1 MITTIQTFLN
11 KRLRPAR
18 GYQANSDEA
27 LRSATAVLL
36 MEVARADMEIGD
48 EERDAIHRLIEAHY
62 DVKSGQAQELVASAE
77 QLADDATSL
86 YPFTR
91 LINSECSLGD
101 RISIVRMLWQVTYAD
116 GHVDAHEEHL
126 VRKVADLLYVPHREF
141 IRTRLQ
147 QGET

>member
-1 MITTIQTFLN
+1 MITSIQAFLN
-11 KRLRPAR
+11 RRLRPAEAC
-18 GYQANSDEA
+18 QSSSDEA

-36 MEVARADMEIGD
+36 MEVARADTEIGD
-48 EERDAIHRLIEAHY
+48 EERQAIQRLIETHY
-62 DVKSGQAQELVASAE
+62 KIPPVEAQELAASAE

-91 LINSECSLGD
+91 LIISECSLGD
-101 RISIVRMLWQVTYAD
+101 RINIVKMLWDVSYAD
-116 GHVDAHEEHL
+116 GRVDAHEEHL

-147 QGET
+147 RGEV

>member
-11 KRLRPAR
+11 KHLRPDKDCLT
-18 GYQANSDEA
+18 NSDDA
-27 LRSATAVLL
+27 LRRATAVLL
-36 MEVARADMEIGD
+36 MEVARADDEITDD
-48 EERDAIHRLIEAHY
+48 ERQAIHRLIESRY
-62 DVKSGQAQELVASAE
+62 KISPVEVQELAASAE
-77 QLADDATSL
+77 RLADDATSL

-101 RISIVRMLWQVTYAD
+101 RISIVRMLWDVTYAD

-141 IRTRLQ
+141 IRARLQ
-147 QGET
+147 RGET

>member
-1 MITTIQTFLN
+1 MITTIQTFL
-11 KRLRPAR
+11 KKHLRSVDDS
-18 GYQANSDEA
+18 QANSDEA

-36 MEVARADMEIGD
+36 MEVARADTRISG
-48 EERDAIHRLIEAHY
+48 EERQAIHRLIETYY
-62 DVKSGQAQELVASAE
+62 DIPSGQARELAVSAE

-101 RISIVRMLWQVTYAD
+101 RISIVRMLWEVTYAD

-147 QGET
+147 QGKT